1 MKKYF
6 LIAAVIHSFFFIHIN
21 NKNTLGNPNF
31 SIKKNIP
38 ISYNVISDRENVSS
52 TKIVHQERTEE
63 IKEEKTEPV
72 KSEKI
77 KSVPEFE
84 SKMTKEKKDT
94 KEEKNKKAENKKPQ
108 KKSETIKK
116 ENKNSGENI
125 KKETNFIENSDGTYT
140 AISSKGIDF
149 KILNQVDPNYP
160 RQAEMTRYNK
170 TVIVEAKF
178 LVGENGNIED
188 IKIIKS
194 HEKFGF
200 DREVI
205 SALKKWKFK
214 PIVYNNR
221 NIKVYFNKEFIFT
234 PKQ

>member
-108 KKSETIKK
+108 K
-116 ENKNSGENI
+116 N
-125 KKETNFIENSDGTYT
+125 
-140 AISSKGIDF
+140 
-149 KILNQVDPNYP
+149 
-160 RQAEMTRYNK
+160 
-170 TVIVEAKF
+170 
-178 LVGENGNIED
+178 
-188 IKIIKS
+188 
-194 HEKFGF
+194 
-200 DREVI
+200 
-205 SALKKWKFK
+205 LK
-214 PIVYNNR
+214 
-221 NIKVYFNKEFIFT
+221 
-234 PKQ
+234 Q